1 MADTSPADP
10 VLVSQRW
17 IGSTLHPVD
26 VCSVTDEKVLAAD
39 SWLVVDGRVLALDA
53 HRTRFLSAVEL
64 TGSLSPAD
72 TAGPAP
78 TEAEEF
84 WDAAVQEIPRI
95 GTWFPRVDLVETAG
109 RRELRFLLRP
119 APERTRSVAVATH
132 RGRDPRTVPTI
143 KGPDLAAMMRLRSE
157 AQQKGAGEAIIVS
170 PEGYLVEGAYS
181 ALAWWRG
188 DVLCF
193 PADDLDRVD
202 SVTARILETLARA
215 LGVETV
221 REHVTANEIDGL
233 EVWAMSA
240 LQGFRIVTSWVGG
253 PSTAELPGRLDLW
266 RRRAESLRRP
276 LPAV

>member
-1 MADTSPADP
+1 MPDAASTDP
-10 VLVSQRW
+10 VLAPMRW
-17 IGSTLHPVD
+17 IGSSLRPVD
-26 VCSVTDEKVLAAD
+26 TCSVAGEKVLAAD
-39 SWLVVDGRVLALDA
+39 SWLVVDGRILAIDA
-53 HRTRFLSAVEL
+53 HRTRFLTAVGSTSTVSSPSSA
-64 TGSLSPAD
+64 TPSPAE
-72 TAGPAP
+72 
-78 TEAEEF
+78 TESF
-84 WDAAVQEIPRI
+84 WDAALASIPRD
-95 GTWFPRVDLVETAG
+95 GTWFPRVDLVETGG
-109 RRELRFLLRP
+109 RPELRFLLRP
-119 APERTRSVAVATH
+119 APERTRSIVVATH
-132 RGRDPRTVPTI
+132 RGRDPRTVPSV
-143 KGPDLAAMMRLRSE
+143 KGPDLGAMLRLRSE
-157 AQQKGAGEAIIVS
+157 AQKKGAGEAVIVS

-193 PADDLDRVD
+193 PADDLARVD

-215 LGVETV
+215 LGVETI

-276 LPAV
+276 PPAA